1 MSNDD
6 KSPATPEAFTHALEV
21 FEIRNRAFRVLYDTV
36 IEIQGG
42 SATEVY
48 EILNRN
54 LRRLCDA
61 DCTALATFDE
71 NTSTFTLEAIAGNLD
86 GEEFSS
92 LRRATHT
99 VPKDVVEELKIA
111 SVKECLEHERCL
123 GSFFPVLISQNG
135 KVKSKRHYR
144 VSCVRGGKL
153 LAAGLIRYD
162 RDQKMPVRD
171 LVDTYINLAGMVI
184 QQVKAR
190 QAVVVSENRYR
201 RLFEFN
207 PLGIVMIDSEGM
219 IKAANPA
226 SLCLTPQDSSF
237 LTGRSFLETFIAP
250 KEHDRVWAYLQQ
262 VGGKEGG
269 GPALEV
275 MGIATDS
282 ERRLR
287 LSADPTHPIHQSS
300 DGVIVCI
307 EDVTRY
313 KKMETELL
321 RAQKLESVG
330 VLAGGIAH
338 DFNNLL
344 TVILGSTSLLQ
355 AGVSSPFETQR
366 LLEAV
371 DQACQRARELTGKL
385 LTFSKGGA
393 PVKQVSPIGDLIE
406 DAAVFSLSG
415 ANVDCQFDF
424 PEDLLPAEVDPIQ
437 INQVVSNIVLNSIDA
452 MPNGGSIKITATN
465 EQVSATSD
473 VPLPEGPYVRVN
485 FSDQGPGIDDAI
497 LQQIF
502 DPFFTTKENG
512 TGLGLATVYSIVKQ
526 HGGLVTASSP
536 STGGTV
542 FTLYLPAPD
551 VAKVDATKP
560 AKSGRNN
567 KGRVL
572 VVDDEK
578 AILNLASMLLEQM
591 ELESIT
597 AIDGRSGVEI
607 FRKEHSRGRPFDSV
621 ILDLT
626 IPGGMGGTEALR
638 EILAIDP
645 AARVIV
651 SSGYSNAPVL
661 ERFRDF
667 GFVGVLRK
675 PYGAAEFIGVLQEV
689 LGIPS

>member
-1 MSNDD
+1 MSTGD
-6 KSPATPEAFTHALEV
+6 KPPATTEAFTHALEV

-71 NTSTFTLEAIAGNLD
+71 ETSTFTLEAIAGNVG
-86 GEEFSS
+86 GEDINS
-92 LRRATHT
+92 LRHATHA
-99 VPKDVVEELKIA
+99 VPKEVVEELTVA

-123 GSFFPVLISQNG
+123 GSFFPALISQNG
-135 KVKSKRHYR
+135 KEKSKRHYR
-144 VSCVRGGKL
+144 MSCVRGGKL

-162 RDQKMPVRD
+162 RDQKVPVRD
-171 LVDTYINLAGMVI
+171 LVDTYINLAGMII

-207 PLGIVMIDSEGM
+207 PLGIVMIDSEGL

-226 SLCLTPQDSSF
+226 SLCLTPQDASF
-237 LTGRSFLETFIAP
+237 LTGRSFLETFISP
-250 KEHDRVWAYLQQ
+250 KEHARVWAYLQQ
-262 VGGKEGG
+262 VGGNEDS

-275 MGIATDS
+275 MGLTSDG

-287 LSADPTHPIHQSS
+287 LSADPTQPIGKSS

-344 TVILGSTSLLQ
+344 TVILGNTSLLQ
-355 AGVSSPFETQR
+355 TGISSPFETQR

-393 PVKQVSPIGDLIE
+393 PVKQVSPIGELIE
-406 DAAVFSLSG
+406 DAVVFSLSG
-415 ANVDCQFDF
+415 ANVDCHFDF
-424 PEDLLPAEVDPIQ
+424 PEDLWLAEVDPIQ
-437 INQVVSNIVLNSIDA
+437 INQVVSNIVLNSVDA
-452 MPNGGSIKITATN
+452 MPNGGSIKIGASN
-465 EQVSATSD
+465 ELLKSSSD
-473 VPLPEGPYVRVN
+473 VPLPDGPYVRVT
-485 FSDQGPGIDDAI
+485 FTDQGPGIEASV

-512 TGLGLATVYSIVKQ
+512 TGLGLATVYSIIKQ
-526 HGGLVTASSP
+526 HGGLITASSP
-536 STGGTV
+536 PSGGTV
-542 FTLYLPAPD
+542 FTLYLPAPAD
-551 VAKVDATKP
+551 SKANATTP
-560 AKSGRNN
+560 VKSKQTN
-567 KGRVL
+567 KGRIL
-572 VVDDEK
+572 VVDDER

-591 ELESIT
+591 ELEPVT
-597 AIDGRSGVEI
+597 AIDGRSGVDI
-607 FRKEHSRGRPFDSV
+607 FRKEHISGQPFDSV

-638 EILAIDP
+638 EILTIDP

-661 ERFRDF
+661 ERYRDF

-675 PYGAAEFIGVLQEV
+675 PYGAAEFTGVLREV
-689 LGIPS
+689 LGLP